1 MCLMLQIKL
10 KLKAAPL
17 PDASMQNHS
26 HPFCCSPPLPDPRR
40 TSPAPNPPLPPPHH
54 SPHPL
59 PGMCVCARVCFL
71 HFTPSLTQLAH
82 SSLLLPPLNLTSPH
96 SHPPPPHP
104 SARRQTTPDV
114 GIQFVL
120 SALFQLRFRFISC
133 WLLLINSLDMR
144 WVGEVGSR
152 SGWGEG
158 RDKNS
163 SHPPMSYTGNHLPL
177 RQ

>member
-1 MCLMLQIKL
+1 MLPCRITHIL
-10 KLKAAPL
+10 SAAPHHFQTL
-17 PDASMQNHS
+17 VA
-26 HPFCCSPPLPDPRR
+26 PPQ
-40 TSPAPNPPLPPPHH
+40 PPTPLCPPPITLHTR
-54 SPHPL
+54 SQA
-59 PGMCVCARVCFL
+59 CVCACVFSSFHTLSHTACSF
-71 HFTPSLTQLAH
+71 FTTTASPEPHLTPQ
-82 SSLLLPPLNLTSPH
+82 PPPR
-96 SHPPPPHP
+96 PPPHP